1 VDTED
6 LMKKTGSRL
15 AASMLIV
22 SLALGLPGG
31 LIAKER
37 RGAELVV
44 TLKDGRLA
52 QGELIAVKP
61 DSLLLLD
68 HMIGRDVSVALADI
82 SVIRVV
88 RESKAFTG
96 LLVGLVPGA
105 VGGAVWGAHASA
117 GDMPELGAF
126 LGGLTVGAIA
136 GLVGLAAGFGMG
148 VDSVVRY
155 SGLPE
160 AEQAAFVAGLDRR
173 AREPGVFVPKAT
185 GLAAGKTPAALSPT
199 VPAWTRFS
207 LRWTPAYTGG
217 APRDR
222 FRTGTISFR
231 FTESLPPGEAGPY
244 PSTYYWAD
252 HYRQAF
258 SLGRLA
264 LGYRW
269 SRRLG
274 VEIELSPSK
283 YIIEHLADLQF
294 TSSIDGLTYR
304 SVFGDD
310 EITRSISV
318 LVGLTYL
325 AIAASD
331 LQPHAVELAAAA
343 GPAWISTA
351 RSTFYPYEESQP
363 IDRRTTWTALARI
376 SYDYHF
382 GRALSMGAF
391 GEYRRLKAEIPSYGV
406 TEELEFRDYPGPS
419 FLRMTEVTIPAQSL
433 NMGGF
438 ACGLRFGFGF

>member
-1 VDTED
+1 
-6 LMKKTGSRL
+6 MKKSFYKLVATVVAGLTLVLPR
-15 AASMLIV
+15 
-22 SLALGLPGG
+22 ALS
-31 LIAKER
+31 ARER
-37 RGAELVV
+37 RGANIIV
-44 TLKDGRLA
+44 TLKDGHIVV
-52 QGELIAVKP
+52 GELIAVKA

-185 GLAAGKTPAALSPT
+185 GLAAGKTPAAPSPT
-199 VPAWTRFS
+199 VRAWTRFS
-207 LRWTPAYTGG
+207 LCWTPAYTGG
-217 APRDR
+217 APGDR
-222 FRTGTISFR
+222 FRTETISFR

-244 PSTYYWAD
+244 PSTYYSAR
-252 HYRQAF
+252 HYRQEF

-269 SRRLG
+269 TRRLG
-274 VEIELSPSK
+274 VEIELSSSK
-283 YIIEHLADLQF
+283 YIVEHLASLQF
-294 TSSIDGLTYR
+294 TSSIDGLTYS

-310 EITRSISV
+310 EINRSISV
-318 LVGLTYL
+318 LVGLTYFV
-325 AIAASD
+325 IAASD

-351 RSTFYPYEESQP
+351 RSTFYPYEEAQP
-363 IDRRTTWTALARI
+363 VDRRTTWTARARI

-382 GRALSMGAF
+382 GRALSMGVY
-391 GEYRRLKAEIPSYGV
+391 GEFRRLKAEIPSYGV

-419 FLRMTEVTIPAQSL
+419 FLRLTEVTLPAQSL
-433 NMGGF
+433 NLGGF